1 MNPDPD
7 RSHSATAAFLG
18 LPPLTTTRLP
28 GRSVSYRETSGPP
41 GAPVVVLLHGFLATS
56 GLNWMHA
63 FAPLGQHFRVIAPD
77 LCGHGGDAFER
88 RNFTLEYCADDVAA
102 LVASLGLKR
111 VIVVGYSMGGMVAQL
126 VARRH
131 GALIGGMVLSGVDWG
146 SREYGRVSQLL
157 SPVFMEAILRL
168 IHLQVRLLRA
178 PAALLARGNPGAQ
191 SERGALGLAA
201 GEMSGHDPRAIGGAA
216 RAITLFRSIEWL
228 DEITAPT
235 TVLVTLRDRLFPQ
248 AEQRRM
254 AQAVAAQVHEFDGGH
269 VSARLPEY
277 SIALVTACLDVSSR
291 MAGDKKVSGRK
302 KRTSPRSQGVH
313 AAA

>member
-7 RSHSATAAFLG
+7 RSDSSAAAILE

-28 GRSVSYRETSGPP
+28 GGSVSYRETSGPP
-41 GAPVVVLLHGFLATS
+41 GAPAVVLLHGFLATS

-63 FAPLGQHFRVIAPD
+63 YAPLGQHFRVIAPD

-88 RNFTLEYCADDVAA
+88 RNFTLEHCADDVAA
-102 LVASLGLKR
+102 LIAILGLKQ

-146 SREYGRVSQLL
+146 SREYGRVSKLL
-157 SPVFMEAILRL
+157 SPVFMEATLRL
-168 IHLQVRLLRA
+168 IHLQVCLLRV
-178 PAALLARGNPGAQ
+178 PVSLLRRLNPGVR
-191 SERGALGLAA
+191 SERGALRVAA
-201 GEMSGHDPRAIGGAA
+201 GEMSGHHPRAIGGAT

-228 DEITAPT
+228 GEITVPT

-248 AEQRRM
+248 AQQRRM
-254 AQAVAAQVHEFDGGH
+254 ARAVAAQVHEFNGGH

-277 SIALVTACLDVSSR
+277 SAALVAACLNVSSR
-291 MAGDKKVSGRK
+291 MEGGNKVAGRS
-302 KRTSPRSQGVH
+302 KRSSARSPGIHV
-313 AAA
+313 AA